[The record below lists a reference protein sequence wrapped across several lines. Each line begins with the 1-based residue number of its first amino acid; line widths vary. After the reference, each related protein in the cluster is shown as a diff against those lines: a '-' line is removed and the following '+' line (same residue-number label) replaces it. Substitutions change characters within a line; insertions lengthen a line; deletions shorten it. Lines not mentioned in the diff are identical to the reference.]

1 LKKFKYLYGPVPSRR
16 MGLSLGISPIPS
28 KYCNYS
34 CVYCQL
40 GKTKHMTNDRR
51 EFFALEDILLEA
63 KEYINNNLE
72 FDVITIVG
80 EGEPTLYSKLGELLE
95 NLKKLSD
102 KPIAVITNGALLYD
116 SKVRDELYQADI
128 VLPTL
133 DAFDERSYR
142 KINRPYG
149 KITYEIFFKGLQEF
163 SKNYKGQLWLE
174 VMLVKGINDSE
185 KALVKLKE
193 KLGQIEYDK
202 VYINVPARPPAE
214 KWVEM
219 PKTESIKMA
228 LEILGGI
235 SIESLVSEGF
245 YSEIKDDYEAILS
258 IIKRH
263 PMNNFEIKTFL
274 EQRKSID
281 IRKIFEKLDKN
292 DKIEKIE
299 YKGYITYRVK
309 Q

>member
-1 LKKFKYLYGPVPSRR
+1 MKEFKYVYGPVPSRR

-40 GKTKHMTNDRR
+40 GKTKHMTNKRE
-51 EFFALEDILLEA
+51 EFFKLGDILHEA
-63 KEYINNNLE
+63 KKYIE
-72 FDVITIVG
+72 SKVRFDVITIVG
-80 EGEPTLYSKLGELLE
+80 EGEPTLYSKLGDLID
-95 NLKKLSD
+95 NLKELSD

-133 DAFDERSYR
+133 DAFDEKSYR

-149 KITYEIFFKGLQEF
+149 KIKYESFFEGLKKF
-163 SKNYKGQLWLE
+163 SENYKGQLWLE
-174 VMLVKGINDSE
+174 IMLVKGINDSKE
-185 KALVKLKE
+185 ALIKLKE
-193 KLGQIEYDK
+193 KLGQIKYDK
-202 VYINVPARPPAE
+202 IYVNVPARPPAE
-214 KWVEM
+214 KWVKI
-219 PKTESIKMA
+219 PTEKSIKMA

-274 EQRKSID
+274 EQRKSLD
-281 IRKIFEKLDKN
+281 IRKIFEKLAKN
-292 DKIEKIE
+292 NKIEKIE